1 MSTRRGVG
9 AKRADIAFNW
19 ARSGMAGED
28 FARGEI
34 CGEFCC
40 AFFSGEAGAGAK
52 ATAEI
57 NSNVVGMNIR
67 MGRR

>member
-9 AKRADIAFNW
+9 AKRADIVFSW
-19 ARSGMAGED
+19 ARSGMAGDDCVEGKGC
-28 FARGEI
+28 A
-34 CGEFCC
+34 EFCW
-40 AFFSGEAGAGAK
+40 ATFFGEGAEVN

-67 MGRR
+67 IGKR